1 MQRDHDERRRDAQT
15 ELDEALSALHD
26 AELSEEQAA
35 ALRARVD
42 AEPALARRLDRF
54 DAVDRRLRAHAAPEV
69 SGDLFARLQR
79 RIEKDRSG
87 SHGSARLRT
96 PARRLLGARLGLAG
110 GLAAAAALTLYLA
123 LGSGPG
129 NDPARE
135 AMPGLVK
142 SAIVPEGSPP
152 SSAETV
158 VAEHE
163 AVARPPL
170 PEAVARPLLPEAV
183 ASAPGIAALRV
194 PALDA
199 EWAAA
204 SDEEV
209 AIAMQYQVLADL
221 ELIRDLEIL
230 ELLAA
235 LEEVGSRG

>member
-142 SAIVPEGSPP
+142 SAIAPEGPP
-152 SSAETV
+152 PFSAETV
-158 VAEHE
+158 VAE
-163 AVARPPL
+163 R
-170 PEAVARPLLPEAV
+170 EAVARPLLPEAV

>member
-142 SAIVPEGSPP
+142 SAIAPEGSPP

-158 VAEHE
+158 VAE
-163 AVARPPL
+163 R
-170 PEAVARPLLPEAV
+170 EAVARPLLPEAV

-209 AIAMQYQVLADL
+209 AIAMQYQVLEDL

>member
-1 MQRDHDERRRDAQT
+1 MQRDHDESRRDAQT

-26 AELSEEQAA
+26 AELSEEQAE

-96 PARRLLGARLGLAG
+96 PARRLRGARLGLAG

-142 SAIVPEGSPP
+142 SAIAPEGSPP

-158 VAEHE
+158 VAERE
-163 AVARPPL
+163 AVARPP
-170 PEAVARPLLPEAV
+170 LPEAV

>member
-142 SAIVPEGSPP
+142 SAIAPEGSPP

-158 VAEHE
+158 VAERE
-163 AVARPPL
+163 AVAH
-170 PEAVARPLLPEAV
+170 PLLPEAV

>member
-142 SAIVPEGSPP
+142 SAIAPEGSPP

-163 AVARPPL
+163 AVARPP
-170 PEAVARPLLPEAV
+170 LPEAV

-235 LEEVGSRG
+235 LEEGGSRG

>member
-142 SAIVPEGSPP
+142 SAIAPEGSPP

-163 AVARPPL
+163 AVARPP
-170 PEAVARPLLPEAV
+170 LPEAV

>member
-129 NDPARE
+129 NDRARE

-142 SAIVPEGSPP
+142 SAIAPEGSPP

-158 VAEHE
+158 VAE
-163 AVARPPL
+163 R
-170 PEAVARPLLPEAV
+170 EAVARPLLPEAV

>member
-35 ALRARVD
+35 ALHARVD

-142 SAIVPEGSPP
+142 SAIAPEGSPP

-158 VAEHE
+158 VAE
-163 AVARPPL
+163 R
-170 PEAVARPLLPEAV
+170 EAVARPLLPEAV

>member
-142 SAIVPEGSPP
+142 SAIAPEGSPP

-158 VAEHE
+158 VAE
-163 AVARPPL
+163 R
-170 PEAVARPLLPEAV
+170 EAVARPLLSEVV

>member
-142 SAIVPEGSPP
+142 SAIAPEGSPP

-158 VAEHE
+158 VAE
-163 AVARPPL
+163 R
-170 PEAVARPLLPEAV
+170 EAVARPLLPEVV

>member
-69 SGDLFARLQR
+69 SGDLFTRLQR

-142 SAIVPEGSPP
+142 SAIAPEGSPP

-158 VAEHE
+158 VAE
-163 AVARPPL
+163 R
-170 PEAVARPLLPEAV
+170 EAVARPLLPEAV
-183 ASAPGIAALRV
+183 ASAPGIAAPRV

>member
-158 VAEHE
+158 VAE
-163 AVARPPL
+163 R
-170 PEAVARPLLPEAV
+170 EAVARPLLPEAV

>member
-142 SAIVPEGSPP
+142 SAIAPEGSPP

-158 VAEHE
+158 VAE
-163 AVARPPL
+163 R
-170 PEAVARPLLPEAV
+170 EAVARPLLPEAV

>member
-170 PEAVARPLLPEAV
+170 PEAVA
-183 ASAPGIAALRV
+183 SAPGIAALRV

-235 LEEVGSRG
+235 LEEGGSRG

>member
-96 PARRLLGARLGLAG
+96 PAQRLLGARLGLAG

-158 VAEHE
+158 VAE
-163 AVARPPL
+163 R
-170 PEAVARPLLPEAV
+170 EAVARPLLPEAV
-183 ASAPGIAALRV
+183 ASAPGIAARRV
-194 PALDA
+194 PGLDA
-199 EWAAA
+199 EWTAA

>member
-142 SAIVPEGSPP
+142 SAIAPEGSPP

-158 VAEHE
+158 VAE
-163 AVARPPL
+163 R
-170 PEAVARPLLPEAV
+170 EAVARPLLPEAV

-209 AIAMQYQVLADL
+209 AIAMQYQVLEDL

-235 LEEVGSRG
+235 LEEGGSRG

>member
-96 PARRLLGARLGLAG
+96 PAQRLLGARLGLAG

-158 VAEHE
+158 VAE
-163 AVARPPL
+163 R
-170 PEAVARPLLPEAV
+170 EAVARPLLPEAV

-235 LEEVGSRG
+235 LEEVGPRG

>member
-1 MQRDHDERRRDAQT
+1 
-15 ELDEALSALHD
+15 
-26 AELSEEQAA
+26 
-35 ALRARVD
+35 
-42 AEPALARRLDRF
+42 
-54 DAVDRRLRAHAAPEV
+54 
-69 SGDLFARLQR
+69 
-79 RIEKDRSG
+79 
-87 SHGSARLRT
+87 
-96 PARRLLGARLGLAG
+96 
-110 GLAAAAALTLYLA
+110 
-123 LGSGPG
+123 
-129 NDPARE
+129 
-135 AMPGLVK
+135 MPGLVK
-142 SAIVPEGSPP
+142 SAIAPEGSPP

-158 VAEHE
+158 VAE
-163 AVARPPL
+163 R
-170 PEAVARPLLPEAV
+170 EAVARPLLPEAV